1 MLRSPGEKGEEKSPA
16 NNGCVWPRENGSVGD
31 EARRCRSRLGLFS
44 MDSLFLGLGHGT
56 VKSPRSFP
64 RSPISP
70 VPGVLCVPT
79 ETSQEAGEVPKAFAL
94 WVSLVRRASRRLA
107 LPFLRI
113 SRPLFA
119 FLLRLSGREVPPRV
133 AGKPVMRRNI
143 WKEHEVLRPPAS
155 PFCRLPCFPVQCE
168 MA

>member
-113 SRPLFA
+113 SSSFC
-119 FLLRLSGREVPPRV
+119 FLAPSLWSRSAPEGCGETRD
-133 AGKPVMRRNI
+133 A
-143 WKEHEVLRPPAS
+143 A
-155 PFCRLPCFPVQCE
+155 
-168 MA
+168 